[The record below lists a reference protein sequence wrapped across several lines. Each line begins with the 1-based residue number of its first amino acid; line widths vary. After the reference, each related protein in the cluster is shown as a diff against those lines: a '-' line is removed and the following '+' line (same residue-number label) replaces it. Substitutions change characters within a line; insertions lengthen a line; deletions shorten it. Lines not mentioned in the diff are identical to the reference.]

1 MPLAS
6 DGKRLFPIEQT
17 NSYGRVMLDRQRE
30 IHDDLIGR
38 APLVVEDRVKPIYM
52 KQLQVLHK
60 AERFKPSY
68 NQMKQ
73 RQDDDIVMTNLIR
86 DAKCTSVNRLDGHI
100 LRFRE
105 LRQKHPNFIP
115 GWLKRYEDTKSMEV
129 HDRIILKSRKWIDDE
144 PPVRALNYRSV
155 LQKTPFT
162 KGGFPRVVNTMP
174 RRKRRRAKNSANS
187 LPPRRSASSMS
198 HSRKSSQSTTP
209 KGRSQLRTAP
219 EEARRESEG
228 LGDYSPDTRSHV
240 QSEPAASSEP
250 EPTQHFE
257 EPAVEKPAAVEEP
270 AAEKPAAVE
279 EPAAEKPAAVEQ
291 PAAVEDVARGDAGQS
306 QSAAVET
313 QGAEA
318 DAYMDDFEDG
328 DAEQAA
334 DSLVDPE
341 LLAATN
347 EQAAAREEEEEDD
360 YGDEFDSDGEGSAYD
375 QSNDNLEHSMDR
387 EKSKANEK

>member
-6 DGKRLFPIEQT
+6 DGKRLFPVEQT
-17 NSYGRVMLDRQRE
+17 NSYGRVMIERQRE

-86 DAKCTSVNRLDGHI
+86 DAKCTSINRLDGHI

-129 HDRIILKSRKWIDDE
+129 HDRIIQKSRKWIDDE

-162 KGGFPRVVNTMP
+162 KGGFPRVVNTIP

-228 LGDYSPDTRSHV
+228 LGDYPSDTRSHV
-240 QSEPAASSEP
+240 QSEPAASL

-257 EPAVEKPAAVEEP
+257 EPAAAKPAAVEE
-270 AAEKPAAVE
+270 
-279 EPAAEKPAAVEQ
+279 
-291 PAAVEDVARGDAGQS
+291 PAAVEDVARGDAEQS

-318 DAYMDDFEDG
+318 DAYVDDFEDG

-334 DSLVDPE
+334 DSEADRLVDPE
-341 LLAATN
+341 LLAAAN
-347 EQAAAREEEEEDD
+347 EQAAAREQEEEDD
-360 YGDEFDSDGEGSAYD
+360 YGDEFDSDGEGSPYD
-375 QSNDNLEHSMDR
+375 QSNDNMEHSMDR
-387 EKSKANEK
+387 EKSKANEKVNG

>member
-1 MPLAS
+1 
-6 DGKRLFPIEQT
+6 
-17 NSYGRVMLDRQRE
+17 MLDRQRE

-155 LQKTPFT
+155 CRDRQDSAGSYTLRLTGSSK
-162 KGGFPRVVNTMP
+162 NSIY
-174 RRKRRRAKNSANS
+174 KRR
-187 LPPRRSASSMS
+187 LP
-198 HSRKSSQSTTP
+198 SRCQYHA
-209 KGRSQLRTAP
+209 AP
-219 EEARRESEG
+219 E
-228 LGDYSPDTRSHV
+228 
-240 QSEPAASSEP
+240 AA
-250 EPTQHFE
+250 TGKKQC
-257 EPAVEKPAAVEEP
+257 
-270 AAEKPAAVE
+270 
-279 EPAAEKPAAVEQ
+279 Q
-291 PAAVEDVARGDAGQS
+291 
-306 QSAAVET
+306 
-313 QGAEA
+313 
-318 DAYMDDFEDG
+318 
-328 DAEQAA
+328 
-334 DSLVDPE
+334 
-341 LLAATN
+341 LAATTP
-347 EQAAAREEEEEDD
+347 
-360 YGDEFDSDGEGSAYD
+360 
-375 QSNDNLEHSMDR
+375 
-387 EKSKANEK
+387 

>member
-1 MPLAS
+1 
-6 DGKRLFPIEQT
+6 
-17 NSYGRVMLDRQRE
+17 
-30 IHDDLIGR
+30 
-38 APLVVEDRVKPIYM
+38 
-52 KQLQVLHK
+52 
-60 AERFKPSY
+60 
-68 NQMKQ
+68 
-73 RQDDDIVMTNLIR
+73 
-86 DAKCTSVNRLDGHI
+86 
-100 LRFRE
+100 
-105 LRQKHPNFIP
+105 
-115 GWLKRYEDTKSMEV
+115 MEV

-240 QSEPAASSEP
+240 QSEPAA
-250 EPTQHFE
+250 
-257 EPAVEKPAAVEEP
+257 
-270 AAEKPAAVE
+270 
-279 EPAAEKPAAVEQ
+279 
-291 PAAVEDVARGDAGQS
+291 VEDVARGDAGQS

-334 DSLVDPE
+334 DSLVAPE

>member
-1 MPLAS
+1 
-6 DGKRLFPIEQT
+6 
-17 NSYGRVMLDRQRE
+17 
-30 IHDDLIGR
+30 
-38 APLVVEDRVKPIYM
+38 
-52 KQLQVLHK
+52 
-60 AERFKPSY
+60 
-68 NQMKQ
+68 
-73 RQDDDIVMTNLIR
+73 
-86 DAKCTSVNRLDGHI
+86 
-100 LRFRE
+100 
-105 LRQKHPNFIP
+105 
-115 GWLKRYEDTKSMEV
+115 
-129 HDRIILKSRKWIDDE
+129 
-144 PPVRALNYRSV
+144 V
-155 LQKTPFT
+155 LQ
-162 KGGFPRVVNTMP
+162 
-174 RRKRRRAKNSANS
+174 
-187 LPPRRSASSMS
+187 
-198 HSRKSSQSTTP
+198 
-209 KGRSQLRTAP
+209 GRSQLRTAP

-279 EPAAEKPAAVEQ
+279 EPAAVEN
-291 PAAVEDVARGDAGQS
+291 VARGDAGQS